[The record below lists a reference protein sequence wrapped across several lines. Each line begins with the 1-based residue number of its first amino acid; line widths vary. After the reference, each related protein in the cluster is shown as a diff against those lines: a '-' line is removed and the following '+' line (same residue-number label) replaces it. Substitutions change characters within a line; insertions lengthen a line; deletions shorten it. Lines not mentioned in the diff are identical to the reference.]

1 MGEGKEMKEQL
12 NRISQSGKAN
22 ALMVTI
28 ALGFLIV
35 AFSYPKFAA
44 RGQNYGQSSASSAP
58 SAPVVHFIPPP
69 VVTPVRPPIVV
80 PVDVTN
86 PQLTQPVM
94 GNFKN
99 GVTPSVASS
108 IQAQQTQYALSGIQV
123 LNDKLFPGTDRV
135 GKNFDWITVLA
146 KEGAVYTKINNFTAD
161 LKSGEIIVSVKS
173 PSNLAFVKTPY
184 GEIAIGANSDVMI
197 SFQNGVL
204 RVLNFDG
211 ENKVIK
217 IQLNQGPFGGPA
229 DPTVTIAPGYELIA
243 SDKVI
248 TRAEMRPKDGIAR
261 RFGKTL
267 ENGHLAISE
276 FSVQSAA
283 QSVSMLVNLQQSTT
297 GVKERRIVTDLSKM
311 AAVLNYRSGSD
322 GFTVEK

>member
-12 NRISQSGKAN
+12 NRISQSGKAS

-28 ALGFLIV
+28 SLGFLIV
-35 AFSYPKFAA
+35 AFSYPKFTA
-44 RGQNYGQSSASSAP
+44 RGQNYGQSSAPSAP
-58 SAPVVHFIPPP
+58 TAPVVHFTPPP
-69 VVTPVRPPIVV
+69 VVIPVRPPIVV
-80 PVDVTN
+80 PIDVTN

-94 GNFKN
+94 GNFRS
-99 GVTPSVASS
+99 GVTPVVTSS
-108 IQAQQTQYALSGIQV
+108 IQAQQSQYALSGIQV
-123 LNDKLFPGTDRV
+123 LNDRVFPGADLV

-146 KEGAVYTKINNFTAD
+146 KEGAVYSKINNFTAD

-173 PSNLAFVKTPY
+173 PSRLAFVKTPY

-197 SFQNGVL
+197 SFNNGVL

-211 ENKVIK
+211 ENKVLK
-217 IQLNQGPFGGPA
+217 IQLNKGPFGGPA

-261 RFGKTL
+261 RFAKSL

-283 QSVSMLVNLQQSTT
+283 SSISMLVNLQQSTT

-311 AAVLNYRSGSD
+311 AAVLNYRSGTD